1 MLYVVFVMEKNQYI
15 SQDIH
20 TMVKRGAKSQL
31 PFLEKFS
38 PYFFL
43 ETFSSRLYSLS
54 LLLLIS
60 LYSFHQI
67 FNMCGDYLN
76 YSIEIL

>member
-1 MLYVVFVMEKNQYI
+1 MLYVVFVMEKKNQYI

-38 PYFFL
+38 PYFFFGNL
-43 ETFSSRLYSLS
+43 FESSLFFVIAAPNKFIINSS
-54 LLLLIS
+54 N
-60 LYSFHQI
+60 F
-67 FNMCGDYLN
+67 
-76 YSIEIL
+76 